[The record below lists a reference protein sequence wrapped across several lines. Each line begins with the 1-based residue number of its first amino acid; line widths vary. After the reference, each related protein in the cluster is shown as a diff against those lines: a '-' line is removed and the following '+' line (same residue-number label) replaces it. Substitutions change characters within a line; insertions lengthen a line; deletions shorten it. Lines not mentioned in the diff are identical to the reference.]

1 MNINV
6 HDGKDLPN
14 PGIGNVLPQS
24 LSFPAEK
31 KTVPWLVLMKAGT
44 ALESW
49 DQSSTAFLTWISLW
63 LTFGH
68 LLQWFFVV
76 IAVIIKNPLW
86 LSAVH
91 TGAIDSIKKQP
102 PSCMSAMI
110 SILLQSVADEES
122 KKTPHHIFEKNSLML
137 WLVVTS
143 CCPVLSWCCIITV
156 AIAILYWLAANWWY
170 ITTSFSS
177 AFLKLILEYCLTL
190 VSWWYWQ
197 SPAAGH
203 CCCFRLEALLTLW
216 RRRKL
221 AVSQE
226 QKQLPPHPRRLVL
239 KYFLSFPRFSV
250 NLSS

>member
-1 MNINV
+1 MVRTCPILALAMSYHNLSPSRQKKKRCLGWSWWSW
-6 HDGKDLPN
+6 HCT
-14 PGIGNVLPQS
+14 GILRPVKHC
-24 LSFPAEK
+24 FF
-31 KTVPWLVLMKAGT
+31 
-44 ALESW
+44 
-49 DQSSTAFLTWISLW
+49 FLLIWISLW
-63 LTFGH
+63 LFFGH